1 MKNNFLKSE
10 IEKILKKL
18 KVKKDDDVMIH
29 GDAGVIF
36 QYGANLQKNFN
47 VLFKTINNC
56 IGKNGT
62 ILIPAFTPSFCK
74 KKIFYKDSREN
85 ELGSFGE
92 IFTQKK
98 NFKRTSHPIFSFLI
112 KGKNFD
118 YYNNAALDVS
128 FGNNSIFDLFHKRN
142 GKILVLGNAIE
153 KSAVFLHH
161 IEDVAKVNYRFY
173 KYFSGFILDKKI
185 KKPIK
190 VSYFVRKR
198 NYINSLIFKK
208 SIHMILNKT
217 NFGRFEVY
225 SISAKKLFNHCI
237 KRLRNNKNYLVK

>member
-98 NFKRTSHPIFSFLI
+98 NLSEHLTQFL
-112 KGKNFD
+112 
-118 YYNNAALDVS
+118 
-128 FGNNSIFDLFHKRN
+128 
-142 GKILVLGNAIE
+142 
-153 KSAVFLHH
+153 VF
-161 IEDVAKVNYRFY
+161 
-173 KYFSGFILDKKI
+173 
-185 KKPIK
+185 
-190 VSYFVRKR
+190 
-198 NYINSLIFKK
+198 
-208 SIHMILNKT
+208 
-217 NFGRFEVY
+217 
-225 SISAKKLFNHCI
+225 
-237 KRLRNNKNYLVK
+237 